1 MSKINL
7 KNLIQTPYFKDKHI
21 LFLVIEKVL
30 GFSKEQTYLNWDFKV
45 EEKKLQQIEKFYKQ
59 YEKENIPIEYILG
72 YCDFMQE
79 KFIVNKHTLIPRP
92 ETEYLINYVKT
103 GLQDLNRIIGWK
115 IVNNEGWIIN
125 NKIGLQNLNRI
136 AENFSS
142 NPDILQKSWYPTLSS
157 WNYLELSSWPSFLS
171 SWHPSNFQL
180 STFNFLLFSSSW
192 YPVLYDIWTWS
203 WIIGIMLA
211 KITDAKVVCSEI
223 SSKALEIAKQNAKN
237 ILWKKQNIEFVKAN
251 LWEHIKDDNFILC
264 ANLPYL
270 EEDYK
275 LDKLAEKEP
284 STALFAGKDGLDL
297 YRKLI
302 EQLKNKN
309 YIAFFELTKKQ
320 AEILNKEYNL
330 NAQILPTCHENIKI
344 LKFDFTW
351 H

>member
-1 MSKINL
+1 MLSL
-7 KNLIQTPYFKDKHI
+7 KTLLQNPYFKDKHI

-30 GFSKEQTYLNWDFKV
+30 GFSKEQTYLNWDFEV
-45 EEKKLQQIEKFYKQ
+45 EEKDLQQIEKFYKQ

-115 IVNNEGWIIN
+115 IVNNEEWIIN

-142 NPDILQKSWYPTLSS
+142 NPDILQKSW
-157 WNYLELSSWPSFLS
+157 
-171 SWHPSNFQL
+171 H
-180 STFNFLLFSSSW
+180 
-192 YPVLYDIWTWS
+192 PVLYDIWTWS

-211 KITDAKVVCSEI
+211 KITNAKVVCSDI
-223 SSKALEIAKQNAKN
+223 SLKALEVTKENAKN
-237 ILWKKQNIEFVKAN
+237 ILWEKENIEFVKAN
-251 LWEHIKDDNFILC
+251 LWENIKEDNFILC

-270 EEDYK
+270 KEDYK

-302 EQLKNKN
+302 EQLENKN

-344 LKFDFTW
+344 LKFSKPFW
-351 H
+351 QI